1 MATGQSGG
9 GGSLRRVALAGLS
22 SWVCL
27 LLVGC
32 APIVKLKS
40 RVLVEPA
47 AANGQIARPITG
59 TANISP
65 LASIVNHQLQRGRYR
80 AGEKELR
87 TYLAQRPGDRTAQ
100 DLLEQLTGDPMQM
113 LGRASTPYVVKQG
126 DSYSSLAQRYL
137 GDATRFLVLARY
149 NGSTNPSKLQ
159 VGESLRLP
167 VSAPVATP
175 DRGAAA
181 GVSTSH
187 SASDSASPPVA
198 ASSVVRDPSAVKAA
212 KLQQE
217 SIDLRQQ
224 GQLAQALSRLDQAL
238 TLDPQ
243 LKPSGPASEALR
255 RELVTQDHQQAIVL
269 YRDQHLDQAIA
280 LWDRVL
286 VIDPEFEPAKIYRA
300 RAIELKRRLKQL

>member
-1 MATGQSGG
+1 MATRKSDG

-27 LLVGC
+27 LLVAC
-32 APIVKLKS
+32 APIAKLKS

-47 AANGQIARPITG
+47 TANGQIARASTG
-59 TANISP
+59 TADSSP
-65 LASIVNHQLQRGRYR
+65 LASIVNDQLQRGRYG

-87 TYLAQRPGDRTAQ
+87 TYLAQHPGDRTAQ
-100 DLLEQLTGDPMQM
+100 DLLKQLTGDPVEM
-113 LGRASTPYVVKQG
+113 LGRASRPYVVRQG

-149 NGSTNPSKLQ
+149 NGSSNPSMLQ

-167 VSAPVATP
+167 ASAPMATP

-181 GVSTSH
+181 GD
-187 SASDSASPPVA
+187 SASQSAPVSASPPVE
-198 ASSVVRDPSAVKAA
+198 ASSAARDPSAVKAA
-212 KLQQE
+212 RLQQE
-217 SIDLRQQ
+217 SVDLRQQ

-238 TLDPQ
+238 TLYPQ

-255 RELVTQDHQQAIVL
+255 RDLVAQDHQQAIVL